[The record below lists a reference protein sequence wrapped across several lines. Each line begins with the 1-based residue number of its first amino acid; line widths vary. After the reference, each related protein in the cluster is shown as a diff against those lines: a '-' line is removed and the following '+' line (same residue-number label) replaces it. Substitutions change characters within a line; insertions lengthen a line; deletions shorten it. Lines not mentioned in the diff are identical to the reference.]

1 MPSESCVFCR
11 IVAGDEEASFAYTD
25 AATVVFADRQPV
37 NPGHVLVV
45 PRLHIS
51 RIADLDA
58 ATASGIWATAILI
71 GSVITKLGGEAVG
84 VNLQLSDG
92 EVAGQEVEHVHV
104 HVIPR
109 RRDDGYH
116 VDAEAWRGTAPS
128 RKQLEESMASFRV
141 ALSMGQF
148 QDGTP

>member
-1 MPSESCVFCR
+1 MFCR

-25 AATVVFADRQPV
+25 AATVAFADRQPV
-37 NPGHVLVV
+37 NPGHVLIV

-51 RIADLDA
+51 RIADLDS
-58 ATASGIWATAILI
+58 ATANHIWATAILI
-71 GSVITKLGGEAVG
+71 GTVITKLGGETVG

-109 RRDDGYH
+109 HRDDGYR
-116 VDAEAWRGTAPS
+116 VDADAWHGPAPS
-128 RKQLEESMASFRV
+128 RRQLDESVASLRV
-141 ALSMGQF
+141 ALSSPP
-148 QDGTP
+148 DTAS

>member
-1 MPSESCVFCR
+1 MASESCVFCR

-25 AATVVFADRQPV
+25 AATVAFADRQPV

-45 PRLHIS
+45 PRVHIS
-51 RIADLDA
+51 RIAELDT
-58 ATASGIWATAILI
+58 ATANHMWATAILI
-71 GSVITKLGGEAVG
+71 GTVITKLGGESVG

-109 RRDDGYH
+109 HRNDGYH
-116 VDAEAWRGTAPS
+116 VDADAWRRPTPS
-128 RKQLEESMASFRV
+128 RKQLDDSVAPIRV
-141 ALSMGQF
+141 ALASPR
-148 QDGTP
+148 GTAS